1 MIGRIDV
8 RSNDTLVAVA
18 ADSAKMLLERM
29 QNAKIGGKGVTVRL
43 LAKSKKQ
50 TKEHIKKKAS
60 SKGQKKAVLPD
71 RKQRRQT
78 MRGKKKTM
86 RKQRTR

>member
-8 RSNDTLVAVA
+8 RSSDTLVAVA

-29 QNAKIGGKGVTVRL
+29 QNAKIGGKSVTVRL

-50 TKEHIKKKAS
+50 TKHIKKKAS
-60 SKGQKKAVLPD
+60 SKGQKKAVFPD